1 MKTDDKDPEEDTE
14 AEAEIEI
21 EEEIEATEEAEVE
34 EQDEAGEAR
43 ERFIDSLKDRLR
55 DSIED
60 IVEVAVRE
68 AGHVRG
74 RAGVWKHRLD
84 HEMDRVRDDV
94 RRAVRAARV
103 GFTPLDLK
111 VVKRGLRGRRS
122 TLMTRVK
129 DEDARRIDL
138 LVEGGIFR
146 SRSEGAAFLIHA
158 GLAARRDLIDKVER
172 TARKIADLK
181 DELREEFSE
190 E

>member
-1 MKTDDKDPEEDTE
+1 MKADDEDRTEDVE
-14 AEAEIEI
+14 AEE
-21 EEEIEATEEAEVE
+21 EVE
-34 EQDEAGEAR
+34 VQDEAEKAR

-55 DSIED
+55 DSIEE
-60 IVEVAVRE
+60 IVEAAFRE
-68 AGHVRG
+68 AGHARG

-84 HEMDRVRDDV
+84 HEMGRVREDV
-94 RRAVRAARV
+94 RRAVHAARV

-111 VVKRGLRGRRS
+111 IVKRGLRGRRN

-158 GLAARRDLIDKVER
+158 GLESRRDLIDKVED
-172 TARKIADLK
+172 TAKKIAKLK
-181 DELREEFSE
+181 DKLREDFSE

>member
-1 MKTDDKDPEEDTE
+1 MEADESNGEEETE
-14 AEAEIEI
+14 AE
-21 EEEIEATEEAEVE
+21 EEIQIEVE
-34 EQDEAGEAR
+34 NETDDPQ
-43 ERFIDSLKDRLR
+43 ERFIISLKGRLR

-60 IVEVAVRE
+60 IVEVAFRE

-84 HEMDRVRDDV
+84 HEMGRVSEDV
-94 RRAVRAARV
+94 RRAVHAARV

-111 VVKRGLRGRRS
+111 FVKRGLRGRRN

-129 DEDARRIDL
+129 DEDAQRIDL

-158 GLAARRDLIDKVER
+158 GLESRRDLIDKVED
-172 TARKIADLK
+172 TAKKIAKLK
-181 DELREEFSE
+181 DKLRDEFSE
-190 E
+190 D

>member
-1 MKTDDKDPEEDTE
+1 MKAEDGDGE
-14 AEAEIEI
+14 DQAEA
-21 EEEIEATEEAEVE
+21 EEEIEVEVNDEAEDA
-34 EQDEAGEAR
+34 Q
-43 ERFIDSLKDRLR
+43 ERFVISLKGRLR

-60 IVEVAVRE
+60 IVEVAFRE

-84 HEMDRVRDDV
+84 HEMGRVSEDV
-94 RRAVRAARV
+94 RRAVHAARV

-111 VVKRGLRGRRS
+111 IVKRGLRGRRN

-158 GLAARRDLIDKVER
+158 GLESRRDLIDKVED
-172 TARKIADLK
+172 TAQKIANLK
-181 DELREEFSE
+181 DKLREEFSE
-190 E
+190 D

>member
-1 MKTDDKDPEEDTE
+1 MKADDENREDEVE
-14 AEAEIEI
+14 AK
-21 EEEIEATEEAEVE
+21 EEIQAEVK
-34 EQDEAGEAR
+34 DEADEAQ
-43 ERFIDSLKDRLR
+43 ERFVDSLKERLR

-60 IVEVAVRE
+60 IVEVAFRE

-74 RAGVWKHRLD
+74 RAGAWKRRLD
-84 HEMDRVRDDV
+84 QEMGRVQEDV
-94 RRAVRAARV
+94 RRAVHAARV

-111 VVKRGLRGRRS
+111 IVKRGLRGRRN

-158 GLAARRDLIDKVER
+158 GLESRRDLIDKVED
-172 TARKIADLK
+172 TAQKIAHLK
-181 DELREEFSE
+181 ERLREEFSE

>member
-1 MKTDDKDPEEDTE
+1 MKAESNEGEEG
-14 AEAEIEI
+14 AEP
-21 EEEIEATEEAEVE
+21 EEEIQVEVK
-34 EQDEAGEAR
+34 DEAGDAQ
-43 ERFIDSLKDRLR
+43 ERFIISLKGRLR

-60 IVEVAVRE
+60 IVEVAFRE

-84 HEMDRVRDDV
+84 HEMGRVSEDV
-94 RRAVRAARV
+94 RRAVHAARV

-111 VVKRGLRGRRS
+111 IVKRGLRGRRN

-158 GLAARRDLIDKVER
+158 GLESRRDLIDKVED
-172 TARKIADLK
+172 TAQKIANLK
-181 DELREEFSE
+181 DKLREEFSE
-190 E
+190 D